1 MAAFILQTR
10 TQCGFCSN
18 CHVYQFQFYTLGN
31 CEMTTEWSTD
41 SVATLGT
48 VYFPELPEGL
58 LPKWGAMILFVFK
71 HYHLTISLVP
81 YHPTYVNEHSSVTV
95 QPVVTLSVNLS
106 WSPGLPIRILP
117 YVPRKCSQTSEFF
130 LSHIVAL
137 LIPDVLTLLAPV
149 GTC

>member
-1 MAAFILQTR
+1 
-10 TQCGFCSN
+10 
-18 CHVYQFQFYTLGN
+18 
-31 CEMTTEWSTD
+31 MTTEWSTD

-48 VYFPELPEGL
+48 VYFPELLESL

-95 QPVVTLSVNLS
+95 QPVVTLSVNLP

-149 GTC
+149 GTCWWILAILLSLLSQHIPSWVMQGFNPS